1 MHRLRVSLY
10 WIYIRSARGPVIFD
24 SAESD
29 GATVPTEMTPERAL
43 HEFFSQM
50 GSAYHAYTAESPED
64 LERAIADV
72 NRLQNL
78 PVRYVETIGRRDLS
92 AMCLAVASAG
102 LTLLVGAKLLERSS
116 W

>member
-1 MHRLRVSLY
+1 MSLY

-24 SAESD
+24 SPPSRAE
-29 GATVPTEMTPERAL
+29 ATVATEMTPERSL
-43 HEFFSQM
+43 HEFFTQM
-50 GSAYHAYTAESPED
+50 GSAYQAYTAESPED

-78 PVRYVETIGRRDLS
+78 PVRYRETIGRRDLS
-92 AMCLAVASAG
+92 AMCLAVAVAG
-102 LTLLVGAKLLERSS
+102 LSLLVAAKLLERSS